1 MKVWSWRNAIQR
13 AQLAPFTKLV
23 LLNLSVYMNDLG
35 ESCYPTTSQQAADT
49 GMSERSVCTHLQLAT
64 DAGFLAKSVHG
75 FGGQGWKR
83 NEYSAVMPPGFEIG
97 KGTERGSARSA
108 KNKPEQ
114 NGAKNPEGTERG
126 SAPSD
131 KKALNLTTKG
141 TEPDDKKALKE
152 VQCNSP
158 EELSNKLLRENPV
171 DNFRIEN
178 LLSDAGRD
186 KARQKAPGW
195 DLHFL
200 MRLFDQKVLLGEFQK
215 PNHPDRAFPAW
226 CHSYTKGRRP

>member
-64 DAGFLAKSVHG
+64 DAGFLTKSTHG
-75 FGGQGWKR
+75 FGGQGWRR
-83 NEYSAVMPPGFEIG
+83 NEYSAVMPQGFEIG
-97 KGTERGSARSA
+97 KGTERGSARAA
-108 KNKPEQ
+108 KNGSPK
-114 NGAKNPEGTERG
+114 NGKGTETG
-126 SAPSD
+126 SAPSE

-158 EELSNKLLRENPV
+158 EELSNKLLRGNPV
-171 DNFRIEN
+171 DNFRIEH

-186 KARQKAPGW
+186 SARAKAPGW
-195 DLHFL
+195 DLHVL
-200 MRLFDQKVLLGEFQK
+200 MRMYDQKVLLGEFDA
-215 PNHPDRAFPAW
+215 PRHPDRAFPAW
-226 CHSYTKGRRP
+226 CRMYTKGRRP